1 MLRFVLLGLTF
12 FTTLALAL
20 GVGTSKVPVET
31 QAAAFAQR
39 VLRGSTDLDFRQLQ
53 QRRVCAEEDFV
64 GCNTDDLL
72 DDHLFTGEMTDSCG
86 TFYQESLVSFDMLL
100 SCVYPSM
107 YHPSHMGRSAFWYS

>member
-12 FTTLALAL
+12 FTTLAPTL
-20 GVGTSKVPVET
+20 GVETSKVPVET
-31 QAAAFAQR
+31 QASVFVQR

-53 QRRVCAEEDFV
+53 QGRVCAEEDFV
-64 GCNTDDLL
+64 GCNTDDFL
-72 DDHLFTGEMTDSCG
+72 DDHSFTSEMTESCG

-107 YHPSHMGRSAFWYS
+107 CYPSNMIRSAFRDA